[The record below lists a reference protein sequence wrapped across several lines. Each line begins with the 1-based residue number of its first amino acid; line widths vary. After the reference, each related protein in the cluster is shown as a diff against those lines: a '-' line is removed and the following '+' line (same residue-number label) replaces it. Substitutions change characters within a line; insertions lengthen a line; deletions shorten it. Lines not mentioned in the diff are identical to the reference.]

1 MEEKVVI
8 HLLSSEKDSSIP
20 LLGPSGSKLE
30 TKKSEEDY
38 KKHDHDGCMC
48 HIPDVVDVSSLEGY
62 IKSDEELRAM
72 RSEAVRDFYRDQNA
86 AIEAYKVADRIKRTG
101 ESEQPEGEQEATD
114 ALTNMMVRLSFWI
127 NIVLFILKV
136 TAAIWSS
143 SLSLIASAIDS
154 ALDILSGGI
163 LFVTNRAINTHEPY
177 KYPQGKSRLEPLG
190 IMLFA
195 CAMAMAGLE
204 VIVESIQDL
213 VTTPRD
219 IRIDA
224 LPIAVVCITIGSKTL
239 LWTWCRVILLK
250 VNSGPIDTLA
260 ADHRND
266 VITNIC
272 AIVAAFIAFK
282 YRFLAWL
289 DPVGAILLS
298 IYIVVNWYQNGKEQV
313 AYLVGK
319 SAPPQFIAQVVY
331 LAAQAP
337 GIQTVDTVLAY
348 HYGIKFLVECHIGL
362 KKDMLLK
369 EAHDIGETLERQIEK
384 LDLVEKCFVHLDYET
399 THQPEYYRFY
409 KKKDKSSEENEPNST
424 PKPTKLAALRGS
436 IRRLTGLG
444 EDGQSTPENKS
455 HEDGQQKAFIV

>member
-1 MEEKVVI
+1 MNFTTLCSTSHSV
-8 HLLSSEKDSSIP
+8 SE
-20 LLGPSGSKLE
+20 PSPS
-30 TKKSEEDY
+30 
-38 KKHDHDGCMC
+38 
-48 HIPDVVDVSSLEGY
+48 
-62 IKSDEELRAM
+62 
-72 RSEAVRDFYRDQNA
+72 
-86 AIEAYKVADRIKRTG
+86 
-101 ESEQPEGEQEATD
+101 
-114 ALTNMMVRLSFWI
+114 
-127 NIVLFILKV
+127 VLKF
-136 TAAIWSS
+136 SG

-163 LFVTNRAINTHEPY
+163 LFVTNQAINKHEPY
-177 KYPQGKSRLEPLG
+177 KYPQGKLRLEPLG

-204 VIVESIQDL
+204 VIVESVQDL
-213 VTTPRD
+213 ITTPRD

-224 LPIAVVCITIGSKTL
+224 LPIVVLCSTIVIKSV
-239 LWTWCRVILLK
+239 LWALCRVIQCK
-250 VNSGPIDTLA
+250 VTSGSIDTLGS
-260 ADHRND
+260 DHRND

-272 AIVAAFIAFK
+272 AIIAAFIAFK

-362 KKDMLLK
+362 KKGYVIK
-369 EAHDIGETLERQIEK
+369 RGTRYWRNFGAANRKI
-384 LDLVEKCFVHLDYET
+384 
-399 THQPEYYRFY
+399 RFSG
-409 KKKDKSSEENEPNST
+409 KVFRSS
-424 PKPTKLAALRGS
+424 
-436 IRRLTGLG
+436 GL
-444 EDGQSTPENKS
+444 
-455 HEDGQQKAFIV
+455 